1 MGSTQLMWIIG
12 AAVIVAVVVVA
23 LVVARNRR
31 SAQLRQRFGPEYER
45 TLRETGDVRRT
56 DAALQARAARVE
68 RLHIRPLSP
77 EDTQRFTDRWRVVQ
91 AQFVDDPKAAVTE
104 ADRLIGEVMH
114 TRGYPVGEFEQ
125 RVEDISVDHP
135 DVVMNYRAARAIA
148 EAHARGQ
155 TTTEDLRQA
164 MVHYRALYADLLGQE
179 PVRPEPIPADR
190 PAERTLA
197 AGRGRR

>member
-1 MGSTQLMWIIG
+1 MNTQLMWII
-12 AAVIVAVVVVA
+12 AAVAVVA
-23 LVVARNRR
+23 LVVVALIVARGRR

-56 DAALQARAARVE
+56 DAVLQARAARVE

-77 EDTQRFTDRWRVVQ
+77 EDAQRFTERWRLVQ

-104 ADRLIGEVMH
+104 ADRLVGEVMH
-114 TRGYPVGEFEQ
+114 VRGYPVGEFEQ

-135 DVVMNYRAARAIA
+135 DVVMNYRAARTIA
-148 EAHARGQ
+148 DAHARGQ
-155 TTTEDLRQA
+155 ASTEDLRQA
-164 MVHYRALYADLLGQE
+164 MVHYRALYGDLLGQA
-179 PVRPEPIPADR
+179 RPEPIRAEV
-190 PAERTLA
+190 PAERAVA

>member
-1 MGSTQLMWIIG
+1 MDTRLIWII
-12 AAVIVAVVVVA
+12 AVVVIAAVVIGA
-23 LVVARNRR
+23 LVVARRQR
-31 SAQLRQRFGPEYER
+31 SARLRQHFGPEYDR

-56 DAALQARAARVE
+56 EAALQARAARVE

-77 EDTQRFTDRWRVVQ
+77 EDAQRFTERWRLVQ
-91 AQFVDDPKAAVTE
+91 AQFVDDPKSAVTE
-104 ADRLIGEVMH
+104 ADRLVGEVMH
-114 TRGYPVGEFEQ
+114 ARGYPVGAFEQ

-135 DVVMNYRAARAIA
+135 DVVMNYRAARGIA

-155 TTTEDLRQA
+155 ASTEDLRQA

-179 PVRPEPIPADR
+179 PVRSETV
-190 PAERTLA
+190 PAERPAQRTAA